1 METKEIAMQKRTT
14 MMGTACVL
22 AAAALTAG
30 PAAAD
35 TLTGFAGV
43 LNTTFDN
50 TDSSISGSKA
60 IKSWLLG
67 GSAAMPLSDI
77 PNLNVQVDASY
88 THNWYEHWSEE
99 DWNFGGSAF
108 WANMD
113 TRFGANISYSNFN
126 RSGHLTNGGAFGEY
140 YFGPLTVMAKG
151 GWLDG
156 GGTSFGGRGIYLGG
170 AVEGFIMPDLS
181 ITGSV
186 DWQDLVVGQGCVV
199 CGRND
204 LRATTA
210 EIIAEFL
217 FVEDLGVSGYVGYRY
232 TSDRLSGVAPVD
244 FHTNAWLVGIRW
256 YLGGGSLMDHQ
267 RNGNLNP
274 WLPGA

>member
-1 METKEIAMQKRTT
+1 MQKRTT

-43 LNTTFDN
+43 LNTNFTS
-50 TDSSISGSKA
+50 TDSSISGTDTL
-60 IKSWLLG
+60 KSWLLG
-67 GSAAMPLSDI
+67 GSVAMPLSDLAG
-77 PNLNVQVDASY
+77 LNVQVDASY
-88 THNWYEHWSEE
+88 THNWENHFSEE
-99 DWNFGGSAF
+99 DWHFGGSVF

-113 TRFGANISYSNFN
+113 TRFGANIGYENDNSI
-126 RSGHLTNGGAFGEY
+126 GHLTNGGAFGEY
-140 YFGPLTVMAKG
+140 YFGPLTAMLKG
-151 GWLDG
+151 GWLDS
-156 GGTSFGGRGIYLGG
+156 GGTGFGGRGNYLGG
-170 AVEGFIMPDLS
+170 AVEGYIMPDLS

-186 DWQDLVVGQGCVV
+186 DWQDIVT
-199 CGRND
+199 GRGNPQFGRGD
-204 LRATTA
+204 LRSTSFEA
-210 EIIAEFL
+210 IVEFL
-217 FVEDLGVSGYVGYRY
+217 FFEEAGVSGYVGYRY
-232 TSDRLSGVAPVD
+232 TSDKLAPIAD

-256 YLGGGSLMDHQ
+256 YVGGGGSLMDHQ